1 MNLPFSS
8 DQFFH
13 VFREYNETVWPAQIL
28 LLALAIIAI
37 VLTILLYRNAHAT
50 IGMIL
55 TFLWLWMGLVYHI
68 LFFTSINPA
77 AYLFGALFILQGFLF
92 FWFIVFKKKISF
104 KWQWKAPGITGVIL
118 ILFALLIYPLIGRT
132 QGHLYPSSP
141 TFGLPCPTTIFT
153 FGLLLFSTKKL
164 PLVIF
169 IIPLLWSIIGFTASF
184 TMGIKE
190 DIGLII
196 SGAIFMAFHLF
207 SKRVQ

>member
-1 MNLPFSS
+1 LNLPFSS

>member
-207 SKRVQ
+207 SKRVE

>member
-8 DQFFH
+8 EQFLQ
-13 VFREYNETVWPAQIL
+13 VFSDYNETVWPLQIL
-28 LLALAIIAI
+28 LMAMAVVAV
-37 VLTILLYRNAHAT
+37 VLTILPYRHANAI

-55 TFLWLWMGLVYHI
+55 SFLWIWMGLVYHI
-68 LFFTSINPA
+68 LFFSSINPA
-77 AYLFGALFILQGFLF
+77 AYLFGAVFIIQGFLF
-92 FWFIVFKKKISF
+92 FWFIVIKKKISF
-104 KWQWKAPGITGVIL
+104 RLQWNGPGITGVIF

-132 QGHLYPSSP
+132 QGHIYPDSP

-164 PLVIF
+164 PLVLY

-207 SKRVQ
+207 SKRVE

>member
-132 QGHLYPSSP
+132 
-141 TFGLPCPTTIFT
+141 
-153 FGLLLFSTKKL
+153 
-164 PLVIF
+164 
-169 IIPLLWSIIGFTASF
+169 
-184 TMGIKE
+184 
-190 DIGLII
+190 
-196 SGAIFMAFHLF
+196 
-207 SKRVQ
+207 